1 MPLRECVRG
10 VYSEVSAGKHKARC
24 ILVASGIIAPFEIS
38 LTARERATYRSLD
51 ARKSKRKWGHVQ
63 VLSRDLGSILL
74 HVHCNEALK

>member
-24 ILVASGIIAPFEIS
+24 ILVASAIIAPFEIS

-51 ARKSKRKWGHVQ
+51 ARKSKRKWVTCKYCHVICAAFFYMYI
-63 VLSRDLGSILL
+63 VTRL
-74 HVHCNEALK
+74 